1 MTTKTGDFSSRV
13 IRCAVCKIDLK
24 GRFVFVDDTSEQLFG
39 HTKEDLFGKFF
50 IDFVDEADKEIISLI
65 LHKRNHYESFFDS
78 THIRFVGPDRK
89 QIHAAVIISLN
100 FIAGNPVNF
109 QIIIN
114 TEVQAEKKEPVSVEL
129 PEIESQIAELL
140 DSDSLDDWKRVCGL
154 LSDLSQASW
163 VLVYRVTRGELEPL
177 ACKSPT
183 EPEALGFSVAPE
195 LASLHRW
202 VTENGTEY
210 DFTDHEMVRLAIE
223 RDGVA
228 PNEYVK
234 MFSIG
239 RDESHLLRLVFPEA
253 QDTQQIRRTLT
264 RVQLFVRLLVRLLA
278 KPAPLAREDRPAMTD
293 RDLFKGM
300 CDDLQIGVCFAKSL
314 GTVTDWNMAFATMLS
329 SPENG
334 ETLNDIVESL
344 KERNRPEIVNGLLD
358 YLLLSPGRT
367 RAISATSD
375 IVLPDGETVR
385 VTLRQQADSIAD
397 DGLQMILMP
406 LFSASDDKALREMSS
421 AGFSSILTELQS
433 PLMAATRIAE
443 KLGHEF
449 FNQLGRDGNL
459 YLQSLGEKMDRLL
472 GMLSDLSSMVTLL
485 NETENVQIIDLN
497 LLTARAIVEVTSLH
511 PTLPIRVH
519 YHDLPKI
526 ATHPRKLATVLRL
539 VLSNSV
545 RFAEEKGADVTISA
559 ELTSESC
566 VLSVAD
572 TGPGIPAK
580 YLSKVTDFFYR
591 VPDPRVQTIPG
602 RGTGLA
608 IAHQLLVAI
617 GGGLGVISKAGRGTT
632 VRVTVPIV

>member
-1 MTTKTGDFSSRV
+1 MTTKTDDFSSRV

-50 IDFVDEADKEIISLI
+50 IDFVDEADKGIISLI

-78 THIRFVGPDRK
+78 TQIRFVGPDRR

-114 TEVQAEKKEPVSVEL
+114 TEVQAEMKEPVSAEL
-129 PEIESQIAELL
+129 PEVEPHFAELL
-140 DSDSLDDWKRVCGL
+140 ECDASGDWKRVCGL
-154 LSDLSQASW
+154 LSDLSKASW
-163 VLVYRVTRGELEPL
+163 VLIYRVTRGEFEPL

-195 LASLHRW
+195 LASLHRY
-202 VTENGTEY
+202 VIETETEY

-228 PNEYVK
+228 PNEYVTL
-234 MFSIG
+234 FSFG
-239 RDESHLLRLVFPEA
+239 GNESYLLRLVFSDA
-253 QDTQQIRRTLT
+253 QDTQLVGRILT
-264 RVQLFVRLLVRLLA
+264 RVQLFVRLLVGLRT
-278 KPAPLAREDRPAMTD
+278 KPAPLAREDGPAIAD

-314 GTVTDWNMAFATMLS
+314 GTVTDWNMTFATMLG

-334 ETLNDIVESL
+334 ETLTDVVESL

-375 IVLPDGETVR
+375 VILPDGETVR
-385 VTLRQQADSIAD
+385 VSLRQQADSIAE

-406 LFSASDDKALREMSS
+406 LFSAGGDKGLREINS
-421 AGFSSILTELQS
+421 AAFSSILTELQS
-433 PLMAATRIAE
+433 PLTAAARIAE

-459 YLQSLGEKMDRLL
+459 YLQGLGEKMNRVL
-472 GMLSDLSSMVTLL
+472 GMLGDLSSMATLL

-497 LLTARAIVEVTSLH
+497 LLAARAVEEVSSLH

-545 RFAEEKGADVTISA
+545 RFADEKGADVTISA
-559 ELTSESC
+559 ELTNESC
-566 VLSVAD
+566 VLSMAD

-591 VPDPRVQTIPG
+591 VPDPRIQTIPG

-608 IAHQLLVAI
+608 IARQLLAAI
-617 GGGLGVISKAGRGTT
+617 GGGLGVISKTGRGTT
-632 VRVTVPIV
+632 VYVTVPIV